1 MWPMAQHEA
10 RTEVVPAGEHGVTE
24 HTPRHRHERPE
35 DWGWHADLGLLARI
49 GGVVSLIALLLMLTT
64 THYNHAGTVAI
75 LFCIGLIV
83 AGLIWDYQKRRN
95 SWRR

>member
-1 MWPMAQHEA
+1 MAQHEA
-10 RTEVVPAGEHGVTE
+10 SSEIAATGEHEVTE

-49 GGVVSLIALLLMLTT
+49 GGVVTLIALLLMLTA
-64 THYNHAGTVAI
+64 THYNHAGTVA
-75 LFCIGLIV
+75 LLACIGIIV
-83 AGLIWDYQKRRN
+83 AGLIWDAQKRRN

>member
-1 MWPMAQHEA
+1 MAQHEA
-10 RTEVVPAGEHGVTE
+10 STEVAGTGEHGVTE

-49 GGVVSLIALLLMLTT
+49 GGVVTLIALLLMLTAS
-64 THYNHAGTVAI
+64 HYNHAGDVAL
-75 LFCIGLIV
+75 LFFIGV
-83 AGLIWDYQKRRN
+83 VVVGLIWDAQKRRN

>member
-1 MWPMAQHEA
+1 MAQHEA
-10 RTEVVPAGEHGVTE
+10 STEVARAGEHGVTE

-49 GGVVSLIALLLMLTT
+49 GGVVTLIALLLMLTAS
-64 THYNHAGTVAI
+64 HYNHAGDVAL
-75 LFCIGLIV
+75 LFFIGV
-83 AGLIWDYQKRRN
+83 VVVGLIWDAQKRRN

>member
-1 MWPMAQHEA
+1 MAQHEA
-10 RTEVVPAGEHGVTE
+10 STEVAPAGEHGVTE

-49 GGVVSLIALLLMLTT
+49 GGVVSLIALLLMLTA
-64 THYNHAGTVAI
+64 THYNHAGDVALLI
-75 LFCIGLIV
+75 CIGLV
-83 AGLIWDYQKRRN
+83 LGGLIWDAQKRRN